1 MAFIGTVYKLDGIS
15 HVKVKL
21 DWRQSLDSETVQ
33 SSGMKKKKKSFPKN
47 WKWVEGSLAKLEL
60 RKLGRKE
67 TERRQCDL
75 IRENFSYIIN
85 F

>member
-33 SSGMKKKKKSFPKN
+33 SSGMKKKKKSHFLRT
-47 WKWVEGSLAKLEL
+47 GSGW
-60 RKLGRKE
+60 R
-67 TERRQCDL
+67 DL
-75 IRENFSYIIN
+75 
-85 F
+85 

>member
-33 SSGMKKKKKSFPKN
+33 SSGMKKKKKVIS
-47 WKWVEGSLAKLEL
+47 
-60 RKLGRKE
+60 
-67 TERRQCDL
+67 
-75 IRENFSYIIN
+75 
-85 F
+85 